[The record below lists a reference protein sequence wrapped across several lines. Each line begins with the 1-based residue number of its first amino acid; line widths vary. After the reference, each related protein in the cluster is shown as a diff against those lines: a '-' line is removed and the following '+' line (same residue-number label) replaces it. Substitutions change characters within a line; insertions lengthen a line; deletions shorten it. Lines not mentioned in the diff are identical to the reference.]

1 MGHGE
6 RRIPKKQQSSWAF
19 LQHLLSDGPPVWQP
33 GSSQSVVSDDLENPL
48 KSKTDIRRILTNVH
62 SRRKSNVFVITLWW
76 LPLLANRQNVLDPVL
91 KRRGSRQRCL
101 EGGLLDVWTSCP
113 FTPRSPNK
121 GQGPP
126 CSHVLGPSFRWAR
139 MQGQPCLTPQP
150 HTPSTGSLR
159 MHVSDVSSV
168 MTVSLAIAC
177 DLEIYSF
184 PTPGHMLRK
193 HASIVCVNGQ
203 NYRWKCPIALA
214 NRGPQKMHTEAHD
227 CHGRWKG
234 IECESSNFVFF
245 PLLLL
250 DLWR

>member
-1 MGHGE
+1 MD
-6 RRIPKKQQSSWAF
+6 RDKKQCLCSCGWFIMRFTCSGQYVYSKYYYCF
-19 LQHLLSDGPPVWQP
+19 HLTWRNLEP
-33 GSSQSVVSDDLENPL
+33 GSLNHLNKKKDLNTE
-48 KSKTDIRRILTNVH
+48 R
-62 SRRKSNVFVITLWW
+62 
-76 LPLLANRQNVLDPVL
+76 

-150 HTPSTGSLR
+150 HTPSTGSSR

-193 HASIVCVNGQ
+193 HTSIVCVNGQ

-227 CHGRWKG
+227 CHGRRKG